1 MAKNENV
8 SKIWYLSRTGSK
20 YLGDNLFLTMRAK
33 RQRREYMKSSFY
45 HDKIEG
51 VQKMK
56 GYLVLDE
63 REDISTTTDFDEV
76 GQFVLYNGEPYVYTK
91 ALIYKKLT
99 IAN

>member
-1 MAKNENV
+1 MAKNENI
-8 SKIWYLSRTGSK
+8 SKIWYLSRVDKK

-56 GYLVLDE
+56 GYVVLDE
-63 REDISTTTDFDEV
+63 REDISTTSDFDEI
-76 GQFVLYNGEPYVYTK
+76 GQLVLYNGEPYVYTK
-91 ALIYKKLT
+91 ALTYKKL
-99 IAN
+99 IVAN

>member
-1 MAKNENV
+1 MAKNENI
-8 SKIWYLSRTGSK
+8 SKIWYLSRVDKK

-56 GYLVLDE
+56 GYIVLDE
-63 REDISTTTDFDEV
+63 REDISTTSDFDEI
-76 GQFVLYNGEPYVYTK
+76 GQLVLYNGEPYVYTK
-91 ALIYKKLT
+91 ALTYKKL
-99 IAN
+99 IVAN